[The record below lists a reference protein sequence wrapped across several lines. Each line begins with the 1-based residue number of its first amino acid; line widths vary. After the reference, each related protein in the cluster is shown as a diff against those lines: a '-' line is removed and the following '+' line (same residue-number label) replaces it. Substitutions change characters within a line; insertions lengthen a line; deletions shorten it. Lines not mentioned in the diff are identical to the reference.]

1 MSLKK
6 LAVKFQALGE
16 NWELGTLIEKDS
28 NIYFQYS
35 EKAQKLKIEFSPIRV
50 KNNSTVYQN
59 FPNFLDKLP
68 GFVSDSLPDGWGRL
82 LMDRFFASKGV
93 SIFNVSCLDRL
104 AFLNDRAVGALAFE
118 PGTDEDLSPKE
129 LDLLTYSK
137 ESIAIS
143 EEKESAALIDLLY
156 QGGSPHGAR
165 PKALINYNPLTGDKG
180 QDWLVKFRAATEHKE
195 VCAIES
201 WYLDMAQKCE
211 LSVMDHGYV
220 NLDEEN
226 AAFAIKRF
234 DRRNNQKIMLQTLA
248 GILHIDYRIPGTI
261 DYMDYLKVVKI
272 VTRSDVEV
280 WKAYRHCV
288 FNVAF
293 NNKDDHSKNFSFEMT
308 KDFKWI
314 CAPAYDLTHC
324 TGPGGEHHMAVMG
337 KGKDIS
343 RADLIQLALKSGLDA
358 KKADIEIDKIV
369 EIAQNSIQD
378 GEYYPIRGKTLSQI
392 NKDIQQNLK
401 CLKK

>member
-6 LAVKFQALGE
+6 LAVKFQAYGE
-16 NWELGTLIEKDS
+16 SWELGSLVEKDS

-35 EKAQKLKIEFSPIRV
+35 EEAQKKKVEFSPIRV

-59 FPNFLDKLP
+59 FPPYIDKLP

-82 LMDRFFASKGV
+82 LMDRFFSSKGM

-104 AFLNDRAVGALAFE
+104 AFLSDRAVGALAFE
-118 PGTDEDLSPKE
+118 PGTDCELSPKE

-165 PKALINYNPLTGDKG
+165 PKALVSYNPLNSCKN

-201 WYLDMAQKCE
+201 WYLDLAQSCG
-211 LSVMDHGYV
+211 LPVMDHGYL
-220 NLDEEN
+220 NLDEQN

-234 DRRNNQKIMLQTLA
+234 DRKDKNKIMLQTLA
-248 GILHIDYRIPGTI
+248 GILHLDYRIPGTI
-261 DYMDYLKVVKI
+261 DYLDYLKVVRI
-272 VTRSDVEV
+272 VTRSDTEV
-280 WKAYRHCV
+280 WKAYRHCL
-288 FNVAF
+288 FNVLF
-293 NNKDDHSKNFSFEMT
+293 NNKDDHGKNFSFEMT
-308 KDFKWI
+308 KDYKWV
-314 CAPAYDLTHC
+314 CAPVYDLTYC
-324 TGPGGEHHMAVMG
+324 TGPGGEHHMGVMG
-337 KGKDIS
+337 RGKDIRKS
-343 RADLIQLALKSGLDA
+343 DLIELAVKSGLDS
-358 KKADIEIDKIV
+358 KKAAIELEKMIAV
-369 EIAQNSIQD
+369 AQNTSMS
-378 GEYYPIRGKTLSQI
+378 GEFYPIRAKTLSQI
-392 NKDIQQNLK
+392 TKDINSNIKSL
-401 CLKK
+401 